1 MSLTIKEALAIHPLD
16 KAPLIAGA
24 DGLDRRITLF
34 GILDAPDS
42 FKFVKPGELVVT
54 TGYIFRDDPGLE
66 DRILMELYERNAAG
80 LGIKFNR
87 YISRLSQKNIDY
99 ANEKNF
105 PILSLPNE
113 YSWHEISSPILINC
127 LVDKH
132 NPSNDIF
139 DVLNCYSDKLVNIS
153 GFLGIL
159 KLIYDLTNNPCSL
172 VSMLNKSTTVSYPV
186 NFKPPR
192 DIGSILENFPANAE
206 RLLPHSDIYAVQLD
220 NASGNSVIVAQIK
233 HYNNILTNILIWVNK
248 TDLTHEQLIIL
259 QYAINSIKLR
269 FHEFSGPRKDLLRE
283 QNDFLFRLLL
293 EDVQNTDLVF
303 SQANQLGLALI
314 ANYIVAVAEISAKS
328 PTTIFTEEAIHDKLE
343 DFFYQARNVFNV
355 LCGFGKFGEL
365 FFLIPIS
372 SLNEATDPYKL
383 ARTKIADLKSSLE
396 KHFSNMTFS
405 FGVGKYHPK
414 LSGLKR
420 SFQEAVNALKLGTQV
435 FGYGTVTLFNDL
447 GVYRILNNTAIQPEL
462 TGYLQDYLVPL
473 IEYDRQNKSELVK
486 TLKIFLENNRSNR
499 KCAQQMFVH
508 HNTIRYRLE
517 QIEQI
522 CHLNFDKTDHLL
534 ILELA
539 LKAIPLIELNTFS
552 ADGQSATTGK

>member
-16 KAPLIAGA
+16 KAPLIAGLG
-24 DGLDRRITLF
+24 GLNRSITLF

-54 TGYIFRDDPGLE
+54 TGYIFRDNPGLE
-66 DRILMELYERNAAG
+66 DMILEELYQRNAAG
-80 LGIKFNR
+80 IGIKFNR
-87 YISRLSQKNIDY
+87 YISGLSPKNIDY

-139 DVLNCYSDKLVNIS
+139 DVLNGYSDKLVNIS

-159 KLIYDLTNNPCSL
+159 KLIYDLTNKPCSL
-172 VSMLNKSTTVSYPV
+172 VSMLNKSNILSYPV
-186 NFKPPR
+186 NFIPPR
-192 DIGSILENFPANAE
+192 DISSVLEKLPTEAR

-220 NASGNSVIVAQIK
+220 KAQGNYVIVAQIK
-233 HYNNILTNILIWVNK
+233 HYNNILTNILIWAND
-248 TDLTHEQLIIL
+248 TDLTHDQLIIL

-269 FHEFSGPRKDLLRE
+269 FHELSGPRKDLLRE

-293 EDVQNTDLVF
+293 EEVQNTDLVF

-328 PTTIFTEEAIHDKLE
+328 PPTIFTEEDIHNKLE
-343 DFFYQARNVFNV
+343 DFFYQSRNELNV

-365 FFLIPIS
+365 FFLIPVAKP
-372 SLNEATDPYKL
+372 NKTTDPYKL
-383 ARTKIADLKSSLE
+383 ARTKTAALKDSLE
-396 KHFSNMTFS
+396 KHFPNMTFS
-405 FGVGKYHPK
+405 LGVGKYHPK
-414 LSGLKR
+414 LRGLKQ

-435 FGYGTVTLFNDL
+435 FGYGKVTLFNDL
-447 GVYRILNNTAIQPEL
+447 GVYRILNNPAILPEL

-473 IEYDRQNKSELVK
+473 LEYDRQNKSELVK
-486 TLKIFLENNRSNR
+486 TLKVFLESDRSNR
-499 KCAQQMFVH
+499 KCAQQMYVH

-517 QIEQI
+517 QIEQV
-522 CHLNFDKTDHLL
+522 CHLNFNKTEDLL

-539 LKAIPLIELNTFS
+539 LKAMPLIDLNTLS
-552 ADGQSATTGK
+552 RS